1 MGKSSP
7 TVAIQSKFMRSNDY
21 FIKFH
26 MSRLLCQ
33 VETICGRLN
42 FWQTFKISSWQN
54 FLVCRDIKF
63 LVATFSTLGGTSHP
77 LVVKANISSMCYDVA
92 TTSFQGDLFLSRPN
106 LYLFQISEQIA
117 FNSLSN
123 FKPPASKKSN
133 SQKRNLNRVKN
144 SSLFSLSP
152 SCELLKL
159 SRSCSSLHSL
169 HFCTSTL

>member
-1 MGKSSP
+1 MGKISP

-33 VETICGRLN
+33 VETICCRLN
-42 FWQTFKISSWQN
+42 FWQTFKIASWQN

-92 TTSFQGDLFLSRPN
+92 TTSFWRKFSCRDFILKTQCTESLSFLS
-106 LYLFQISEQIA
+106 Y
-117 FNSLSN
+117 
-123 FKPPASKKSN
+123 SKI
-133 SQKRNLNRVKN
+133 
-144 SSLFSLSP
+144 FSI
-152 SCELLKL
+152 K
-159 SRSCSSLHSL
+159 
-169 HFCTSTL
+169 